1 MMMLVISS
9 VGLLGNDNSKFLQWD
24 LQRTW
29 GCAIFFLRNY
39 VVYIRDGL
47 SMVYDHGVDIIIGEN
62 DSKRAVDMINN
73 GCVHTHICYNV
84 I

>member
-1 MMMLVISS
+1 M
-9 VGLLGNDNSKFLQWD
+9 
-24 LQRTW
+24 
-29 GCAIFFLRNY
+29 
-39 VVYIRDGL
+39 VYIRDGL
-47 SMVYDHGVDIIIGEN
+47 SMVYDHGVDIIIGES